1 MKNPK
6 TMKPKKQ
13 YRFFSNLLAAR
24 FPRYCL
30 KNIEEK
36 KITENGKQKKKHPRK
51 KQTRSIEAICAFPN
65 WIFICLH
72 VIRVSF

>member
-36 KITENGKQKKKHPRK
+36 KITENGKQKKKASSK
-51 KQTRSIEAICAFPN
+51 KTDKID
-65 WIFICLH
+65 
-72 VIRVSF
+72 